1 MTSATFSDLRTPSPL
16 SPGWGLVWF
25 NSGGPNIFCFVWF
38 GPDGLIELRCGQWAQ
53 KMVYFWD
60 LISATFLIIQKFTI
74 PQNVNDKSCSGIAEV
89 YLVQFWEL

>member
-1 MTSATFSDLRTPSPL
+1 MKARSIDQIACGTFRKHSTQ
-16 SPGWGLVWF
+16 
-25 NSGGPNIFCFVWF
+25 
-38 GPDGLIELRCGQWAQ
+38 DGLIELRCGQWAR

-74 PQNVNDKSCSGIAEV
+74 PQNVNNTSCSDIAEV